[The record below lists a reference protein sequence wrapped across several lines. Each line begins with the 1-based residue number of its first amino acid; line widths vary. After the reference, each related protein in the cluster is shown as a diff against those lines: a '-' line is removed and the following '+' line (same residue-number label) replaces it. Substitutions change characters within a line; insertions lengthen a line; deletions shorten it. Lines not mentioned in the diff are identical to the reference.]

1 VPSTEAGVV
10 DGMGKSN
17 NCVKGRMAMQCSG
30 RVALLHDSPSQFN
43 ILNPNWKSVETVEG
57 ELAYPGTWYV

>member
-17 NCVKGRMAMQCSG
+17 NCVKGRMPMQCSG
-30 RVALLHDSPSQFN
+30 RVALLHNSQSQFN
-43 ILNPNWKSVETVEG
+43 IPQSPLEVSGNCRR
-57 ELAYPGTWYV
+57 